1 MTYSINENGLLRV
14 TATSSSDS
22 NIVANL
28 TVSEDKFNLS
38 DDEIT
43 RLMQSAEVE
52 RDASVQK
59 KAVQEE
65 EYRVLN
71 AKKAA

>member
-59 KAVQEE
+59 
-65 EYRVLN
+65 
-71 AKKAA
+71 

>member
-1 MTYSINENGLLRV
+1 MTYSINENGLLKV

-52 RDASVQK
+52 REVSVQ
-59 KAVQEE
+59 
-65 EYRVLN
+65 L
-71 AKKAA
+71 KAA